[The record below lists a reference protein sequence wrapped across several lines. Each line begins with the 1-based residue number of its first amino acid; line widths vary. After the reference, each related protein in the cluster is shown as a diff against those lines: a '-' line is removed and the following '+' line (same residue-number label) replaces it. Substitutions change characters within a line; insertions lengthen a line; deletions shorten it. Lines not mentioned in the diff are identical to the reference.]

1 MTIGSIG
8 PGEASLARQLARA
21 ARAVD
26 LGHFDADVIAKAKI
40 CLLDFLSCAFEA
52 KDHPWSRQAIGIAR
66 SPVRC

>member
-26 LGHFDADVIAKAKI
+26 LGHFDADVIAKAFRNAREVFAE
-40 CLLDFLSCAFEA
+40 LDQN
-52 KDHPWSRQAIGIAR
+52 K
-66 SPVRC
+66 